1 MTDKNDKKKAGLHK
15 EISSIFDGVPV
26 PTNQGA
32 ARPHLGPP
40 GPQPGQAGYDSP
52 RPAHRGPEN
61 PQIPGGPQQFRP
73 AGRPG
78 APARARAGAAATTA
92 GQGAL
97 RQVTR
102 KLFGP
107 KEGVSVKRQIFM
119 AILVP
124 ILLVVFIIVLMK
136 VLGAPSS
143 KKATW
148 SPEPKPKPATTVT
161 VSLADTG
168 IDWQMPDP
176 YPADLRDPMQL
187 TDEMTAQIEAEAK
200 GKSQTVAVTPGDTG
214 ATEQPPGTPQELLVK
229 GILFSDDNPAAV
241 VGARIAHV
249 GDTVAGATI
258 VKITRT
264 EVEFKKD
271 SESWTQTV
279 EPQKLNQ

>member
-1 MTDKNDKKKAGLHK
+1 MADKNDKKKAGLHK

-26 PTNQGA
+26 PSSQGM

-52 RPAHRGPEN
+52 RPAPRGPEN
-61 PQIPGGPQQFRP
+61 PQIPGAFQQFRQ
-73 AGRPG
+73 AGRPD
-78 APARARAGAAATTA
+78 APSRARAGAAATSA

-97 RQVTR
+97 RQVAR

-107 KEGVSVKRQIFM
+107 KEGVSAKRQIFM

-148 SPEPKPKPATTVT
+148 SPKPKPKPATTVT

-168 IDWQMPDP
+168 VDWRMPDL
-176 YPADLRDPMQL
+176 YPTDLRDPMQL
-187 TDEMTAQIEAEAK
+187 TDEMAAQIQAQAK
-200 GKSQTVAVTPGDTG
+200 GRSQTVAVAPGDTG
-214 ATEQPPGTPQELLVK
+214 ATEPQSGTAQELVVK
-229 GILFSDDNPAAV
+229 GILFSDDNPTAV
-241 VGARIAHV
+241 IGTRIAHV
-249 GDTVAGATI
+249 GDIVAGATI
-258 VKITRT
+258 VRISRA
-264 EVEFKKD
+264 EVEFKRD

-279 EPQKLNQ
+279 EPQNRNQ